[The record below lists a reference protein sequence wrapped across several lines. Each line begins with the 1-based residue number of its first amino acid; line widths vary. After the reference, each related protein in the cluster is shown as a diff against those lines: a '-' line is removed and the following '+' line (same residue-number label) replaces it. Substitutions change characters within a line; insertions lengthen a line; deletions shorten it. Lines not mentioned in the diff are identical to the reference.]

1 MKITAS
7 IYKNKSLVDVMME
20 ENIFFIELIMGKKVM

>member
-7 IYKNKSLVDVMME
+7 IYTNKSLLDVMME
-20 ENIFFIELIMGKKVM
+20 ENMFFILLIMEKK